1 VKSPTKAKGD
11 RPFDMILAIAN
22 KPNLINPRQ
31 VVGVLAKLAYVPS
44 TPPLKVCMAD
54 RSDDAVSPRGFCSSL
69 RLVRVATGRPA
80 RHQAPPPPRASSP
93 P

>member
-11 RPFDMILAIAN
+11 RPFDMILAN

-44 TPPLKVCMAD
+44 TP
-54 RSDDAVSPRGFCSSL
+54 L
-69 RLVRVATGRPA
+69 R
-80 RHQAPPPPRASSP
+80 H
-93 P
+93 